1 MDRQDVPEGRRDEHD
16 AGLFEDLADR
26 GLADALAVLQVPR
39 RKAQLSGGVDVASAT
54 QQQDPAGPAEKDMDV
69 DDAGESFRRDDIPLL
84 WIPSC
89 HRAGTGKKVGHVCA
103 PNQWWE

>member
-1 MDRQDVPEGRRDEHD
+1 
-16 AGLFEDLADR
+16 
-26 GLADALAVLQVPR
+26 
-39 RKAQLSGGVDVASAT
+39 
-54 QQQDPAGPAEKDMDV
+54 MDV

-103 PNQWWE
+103 PNQWWEVSRDSGGFTMYGLWQER